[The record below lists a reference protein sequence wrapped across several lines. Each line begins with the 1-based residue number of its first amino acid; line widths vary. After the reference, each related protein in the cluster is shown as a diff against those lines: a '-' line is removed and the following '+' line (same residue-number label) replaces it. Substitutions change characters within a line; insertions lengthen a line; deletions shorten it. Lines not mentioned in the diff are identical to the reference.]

1 MPSPQ
6 SQALIKLYTQM
17 AQTGYQTV
25 DQQTVSQAFNDMEI
39 RKFRGHV
46 QALLSPPH
54 IRSLLDYGCGG
65 SDYERSGFDGHQSAK
80 AFFGL
85 QQVFRY
91 EPARQL
97 DERQV
102 CDAVVC
108 FDVLEHI
115 FISDVPSVLRELF
128 SLARH
133 VLIINVACYPARAL
147 LPNGENA
154 HITLRPS
161 AWWKGMIDGIALEY
175 PQVAVQLFCSKTY
188 SDVEGWPLR
197 RASDW
202 TKSSR
207 FTTEA

>member
-6 SQALIKLYTQM
+6 SQALIEMYTQM
-17 AQTGYQTV
+17 AREGYQTV
-25 DQQTVSQAFNDMEI
+25 DQQAVSHAFNDMEI

-46 QALLSPPH
+46 QPLLSPSH

-65 SDYERSGFDGHQSAK
+65 SDYERAGFDGTQSAK
-80 AFFGL
+80 DFFGL

-91 EPARQL
+91 EPARDI

-128 SLARH
+128 SLTRH
-133 VLIINVACYPARAL
+133 LLIINVACYPARAL

-154 HITLRPS
+154 HITVRPS
-161 AWWKGMIDGIALEY
+161 AWWKGMVDGIALEH
-175 PQVAVQLFCSKTY
+175 PNIAVQLFCSKTY
-188 SDVEGWPLR
+188 SEVEGWPLR
-197 RASDW
+197 RATDW
-202 TKSSR
+202 ANSPS
-207 FTTEA
+207 FVTEA